1 MKSSAFAEGKGGM
14 REMELTDKRLLWDA
28 PVGLAARGAGF
39 APARFPEE
47 VIQRMR
53 EVKPGAITR
62 MECPTGCSLHLRS
75 DARRLRFE
83 IEVVDTPRDW
93 GEFAAISDSKV
104 IGVWRETDI
113 HTGERTVEMEID
125 RHASGTAH
133 RAPTGE
139 RSLFRDIEIVF
150 PHILD
155 IVITRMET
163 DGGLEA
169 ATPPPGAVWLAI
181 GDSITQGMNA
191 LSPLAPYVRVVGDRL
206 GIGAWNLGI
215 GGATMDPA
223 PFRWAFSRHPW
234 RAITIA
240 LGSNDAFSGVPV
252 ETCRANAFAMLEA
265 AAKGAPGAALFLITP
280 PPAGREPAEPA
291 APLSAYREALAQAAA
306 DFPGECT
313 LIDGATLVD
322 LEKGH
327 FTPDGVHLSEQGFA
341 AYAEGLL
348 SEDRFCDALAH

>member
-1 MKSSAFAEGKGGM
+1 M
-14 REMELTDKRLLWDA
+14 REVELRDERLFWNA

-47 VIQRMR
+47 VLDKMR

-62 MECPTGCSLHLRS
+62 MECPTGCSLHFRS

-93 GEFAAISDSKV
+93 GEFAAVSRGQV
-104 IGVWRETDI
+104 IGTWRATEVG
-113 HTGERTVEMEID
+113 TGERSVDIELDCKD
-125 RHASGTAH
+125 RGTAH

-215 GGATMDPA
+215 GGATMEQA
-223 PFRWAFSRHPW
+223 PFEWAFSRRPW

-306 DFPGECT
+306 DFPGDCT

-327 FTPDGVHLSEQGFA
+327 FAPDGVHLSEQGFA
-341 AYAEGLL
+341 AYADGLIAT
-348 SEDRFCDALAH
+348 DRFREALTS

>member
-1 MKSSAFAEGKGGM
+1 M
-14 REMELTDKRLLWDA
+14 REVALRDERLFWDA
-28 PVGLAARGAGF
+28 PVGLAARPGGF

-47 VIQRMR
+47 VLDKMR

-62 MECPTGCSLHLRS
+62 MECPTGCSLHLRT

-93 GEFAAISDSKV
+93 GEFAAVSRGEV
-104 IGVWRETDI
+104 IGAWREMEVGI
-113 HTGERTVEMEID
+113 GERSVEIELD
-125 RHASGTAH
+125 CKDTGTA
-133 RAPTGE
+133 RCAPTGE
-139 RSLFRDIEIVF
+139 DPRIRDIEIVF

-155 IVITRMET
+155 IVIRRMET

-169 ATPPPGAVWLAI
+169 AAPPAPATWLAI

-215 GGATMDPA
+215 GGQTMDVA
-223 PFRWAFSRHPW
+223 PFRWAFSRRPW
-234 RAITIA
+234 RAVTIA
-240 LGSNDAFSGVPV
+240 LGSNDWFSGVPV
-252 ETCRANAFAMLEA
+252 ETCGANAFALLET

-280 PPAGREPAEPA
+280 PPAGCEPAEGI
-291 APLSAYREALAQAAA
+291 APLAAYRDALAQAAA
-306 DFPGECT
+306 DFTGECT
-313 LIDGATLVD
+313 LIDGATLVN

-327 FTPDGVHLSEQGFA
+327 FTPDGVHLSEKGFA
-341 AYAEGLL
+341 AYAERLL
-348 SEDRFCDALAH
+348 SEDRFRDALAH